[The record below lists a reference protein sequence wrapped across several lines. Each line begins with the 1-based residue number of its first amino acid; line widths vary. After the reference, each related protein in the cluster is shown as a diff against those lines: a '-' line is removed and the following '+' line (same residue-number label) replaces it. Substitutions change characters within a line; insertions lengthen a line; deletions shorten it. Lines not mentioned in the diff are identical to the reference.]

1 MFTAVA
7 TRCFMLCNF
16 QTTDD
21 MNIFIGIYIILVGTI
36 KQTNCLRVVL
46 WNCTA
51 GICFC
56 VSNFIGAHFPCSVDG
71 IIGIWYGIFQLG
83 IVRVFWSHL
92 YIYNI
97 HMYLCIYVSMYVCI
111 CVCIYTYMNRYALRN
126 CTSLVNSRIND
137 LRASRD
143 EYSCT
148 TLRTIGEEIT
158 DSLLNLFSISLPFF
172 SEELSGK
179 ITFSD
184 ESSTTGWDSLSFSA
198 KN

>member
-16 QTTDD
+16 QTTDY

-56 VSNFIGAHFPCSVDG
+56 VSNFIGAHFPCSVDV

-97 HMYLCIYVSMYVCI
+97 HMYLCIYVCVHLCMYIYIYEQI
-111 CVCIYTYMNRYALRN
+111 CVAKLYFSCQLTYKWSPCKSRWILLHHTSHNRRGDNRFTVKFVFNFLTFFFR
-126 CTSLVNSRIND
+126 
-137 LRASRD
+137 
-143 EYSCT
+143 
-148 TLRTIGEEIT
+148 RT
-158 DSLLNLFSISLPFF
+158 FR
-172 SEELSGK
+172 
-179 ITFSD
+179 
-184 ESSTTGWDSLSFSA
+184 
-198 KN
+198 